1 MDNKTT
7 KFITKGLWV
16 ALVLFVIRYLIC
28 NFNSLYD
35 FIGAAGE
42 VISITVIIMGLY
54 SGFLW
59 RYNPLEKTPK
69 LMGEYNGV
77 IEYNF
82 SGTLEQKD
90 TLVTI
95 KQTLLSTKVQITTN
109 EITSN
114 TIVGNLVEENDEY
127 ILYYTYITNPK
138 SKYSK
143 ENPIQY
149 GTCRLSTNI
158 KDKLIGTY
166 WTSRKTIGDI
176 ELEKSNTNKL
186 NFKQK

>member
-1 MDNKTT
+1 MDNKTK
-7 KFITKGLWV
+7 KFITQGLWV

-42 VISITVIIMGLY
+42 VISVTIIIIGLY
-54 SGFLW
+54 SRFLW
-59 RYNPLEKTPK
+59 QYNPFEKTPK
-69 LMGEYNGV
+69 LMGTYNGV

-82 SGTLEQKD
+82 SGIVEQKD
-90 TLVTI
+90 ISVTI
-95 KQTLLSTKVQITTN
+95 KQSLFSIKVQITTN

-114 TIVGNLVEENDEY
+114 TIIGNLVEENDEY

-149 GTCRLSTNI
+149 GTCRLLTNT
-158 KDKLIGTY
+158 KNKLIGTY

-176 ELEKSNTNKL
+176 ELKKII
-186 NFKQK
+186 

>member
-1 MDNKTT
+1 MDNKTI
-7 KFITKGLWV
+7 KFLSKGLWV
-16 ALVLFVIRYLIC
+16 ALVLFVIRYLLW

-42 VISITVIIMGLY
+42 VVSVTIILMGIYSSI
-54 SGFLW
+54 LW

-69 LMGEYNGV
+69 LMGTYQGI
-77 IEYNF
+77 IEYSFNGAAEEKETF
-82 SGTLEQKD
+82 VK
-90 TLVTI
+90 I
-95 KQTLLSTKVQITTN
+95 KQTLLSIKIQITTN

-127 ILYYTYITNPK
+127 VLYYTYITNPR

-149 GTCRLSTNI
+149 GTCRLLTNNENH
-158 KDKLIGTY
+158 LSGTY
-166 WTSRKTIGDI
+166 WTSRQTIGDI
-176 ELEKSNTNKL
+176 ELERNDDTKR
-186 NFKQK
+186 

>member
-1 MDNKTT
+1 MDNKTK
-7 KFITKGLWV
+7 KFITQCLWV
-16 ALVLFVIRYLIC
+16 ALVLFVIRYLTY

-42 VISITVIIMGLY
+42 VISVTVIIMGLY
-54 SGFLW
+54 SKLLW
-59 RYNPLEKTPK
+59 QYNPLEKTPK
-69 LMGEYNGV
+69 LMGKYNGK

-82 SGTLEQKD
+82 SGIVEKKD
-90 TLVTI
+90 ISVAI
-95 KQTLLSTKVQITTN
+95 KQSLFSIKVQITTN

-149 GTCRLSTNI
+149 GTCRLLTNT
-158 KDKLIGTY
+158 KNKLIGTY

-176 ELEKSNTNKL
+176 ELKKII
-186 NFKQK
+186 